1 MRSREATQARPARSI
16 ILATAHGSRRN
27 DGPAQEGP
35 CHREAQGRYHDSLVH
50 RRRRMNRKAGA
61 TSAVAAIASMSLAR
75 EDLPIRI
82 VAPPGTRL
90 AREWAGRTHEVVVI
104 ESGVVYKS
112 KAWDSLSEVARHI
125 TGKRRNGPRC
135 FGLRHPW
142 TMIAATS

>member
-1 MRSREATQARPARSI
+1 MTFFFV
-16 ILATAHGSRRN
+16 LDVFH
-27 DGPAQEGP
+27 
-35 CHREAQGRYHDSLVH
+35 
-50 RRRRMNRKAGA
+50 
-61 TSAVAAIASMSLAR
+61 
-75 EDLPIRI
+75 LPSTLIWVSI